1 MCGIFGYFNLEN
13 SEIFYEIGKYSETRG
28 KEASGF
34 LNITQDSQDIFKFPI
49 PFSNRSV
56 KKKLKKIG
64 SFSNQ
69 STYIGHTR
77 LKTHGDEN
85 LNKNNQPIES
95 ENLAVVH
102 NGILVNYKEL
112 INDFELNAISDLD
125 SEVIVLMINKYLKND
140 LNLIDALKQAIEN
153 FAGEVSVAGSFNKG
167 HKYFLYSNTGSI
179 YYLKKQNKIIFFSS
193 EEWITKLVA
202 KKNKLEGEVIQ
213 LKNNNCIVLNQD
225 YEITDSFFQTCNG
238 TERFAPVLKNVMK
251 NYSIDK
257 LQIPNIK
264 RCSQCILPE
273 TVPFISFDNKG
284 ICNYCYGHIQQTYR
298 NKNEL
303 FNILEKEKNIIVG
316 FSGGRDSSFGLSKL
330 KSLLNKN
337 FIAVSFDWGMVT
349 DLARRNQ
356 ARVVGKLG
364 VEHVWVSANIF
375 KKRNNIKK
383 NFIAWLSRPEIGMLP
398 ILMAGD
404 KEWQKQLFKAARNKN
419 TRYVVQFQSPYEH
432 TYFKYGYAGI
442 KPYFSDKYK
451 INTNSK
457 KYFFYTIKL
466 ALYYLK
472 NFILNPR
479 YINSSILD
487 TLKGF
492 FSFYF
497 RTGNIVSFYE
507 YFEFVESE
515 VNNHLENY
523 FSWECD
529 PSTTTTWRIGDGTSS
544 IYNYIYWIYGGF
556 TENDFYR
563 SNQIREGKIKREE
576 ALKKITYENQPRY
589 DLMREYCKLIDLNY
603 EYMINKL
610 EIFKKSS
617 KVRDW
622 KYER

>member
-13 SEIFYEIGKYSETRG
+13 SKIFYEIGKYSEARG

-34 LNITQDSQDIFKFPI
+34 LNINNESQDIFKFPI
-49 PFSNRSV
+49 PFSDPSV
-56 KKKLKKIG
+56 KKQIKKIG
-64 SFSNQ
+64 SFYNH

-112 INDFELNAISDLD
+112 ITDFKLNTNSELD
-125 SEVIVLMINKYLKND
+125 SEVIVLMINKYLND
-140 LNLIDALKQAIEN
+140 GLNLIDALRNAIEN
-153 FAGEVSVAGSFNKG
+153 FSGEISIAGSFNKG
-167 HKYFLYSNTGSI
+167 RQYFLYTNTGSI
-179 YYLKKQNKIIFFSS
+179 YYFKSQNKIIFFSS

-202 KKNKLEGEVIQ
+202 KKNKLDGEVIQ
-213 LKNNNCIVLNQD
+213 LKNNNCVVLNQD
-225 YEITDSFFQTCNG
+225 YEITDSFLQVCNG
-238 TERFAPVLKNVMK
+238 TERYAPLFKDVLKN
-251 NYSIDK
+251 YSSANP
-257 LQIPNIK
+257 QMPNVI
-264 RCSQCILPE
+264 RCSKCILPE
-273 TVPFISFDNKG
+273 TVPFIEFDNEG
-284 ICNYCYGHIQQTYR
+284 ICNYCDGHLKQNYR
-298 NKNEL
+298 NIQEL

-316 FSGGRDSSFGLSKL
+316 FSGGRDSSFGLYKL

-364 VEHVWVSANIF
+364 VEHVWVSANIN

-383 NFIAWLSRPEIGMLP
+383 NFVAWLSKPEVGMLP

-404 KEWQKQLFKAARNKN
+404 KEWQKQLFKAARNKK
-419 TRYVVQFQSPYEH
+419 TKFVVQFQSPYEH
-432 TYFKYGYAGI
+432 TYFKYGFAGI
-442 KPYFSDKYK
+442 RPYFSEKYK
-451 INTNSK
+451 IKINSK
-457 KYFFYTIKL
+457 KYLIHTIRL

-479 YINSSILD
+479 YINSSIID
-487 TLKGF
+487 TIKGF

-497 RTGNIVSFYE
+497 LSGNILSFYE
-507 YFEFVESE
+507 YLEFDEDKA
-515 VNNHLENY
+515 NKDLEYN

-529 PSTTTTWRIGDGTSS
+529 PSTTTTWRIGDGTTP
-544 IYNYIYWIYGGF
+544 IYNYIYWIYAGF

-563 SNQIREGKIKREE
+563 SNQIREGKINREE

-589 DLMREYCKLIDLNY
+589 DLMEQYCQLIDLNY
-603 EYMINKL
+603 EFMIKKL
-610 EIFKKSS
+610 EILKKNS
-617 KVRDW
+617 KIRDW
-622 KYER
+622 SYEL